1 MPVNLRWFL
10 GTIIVL
16 AMLIGGG
23 FAARTWNL
31 ARNARNYLAKAD
43 AAEKEEEWAD
53 LVSNLTLYLQ
63 LRPKDAEVRI
73 RLAEAY
79 DKVAVEPAA
88 KVYLLTLYDQAAL
101 LSPDRKD
108 LLKRRLELLIDLGRF
123 KEAESMSRK
132 LIELKEGAP
141 RASWAL
147 AISLFTQLNPDSDIK
162 PEDVVEACK
171 VALRENPGDLKLS
184 YVLAMTYRE
193 KFGKPASEEHAA
205 AADAIIDD
213 MVAASPKSEDA
224 LLARIQYDE
233 QFRPDHAEAD
243 IGEAIEKVPKNF
255 QTAVHR
261 RPSGAGQEGHE
272 EGRRFI
278 PAGDRSR
285 SEKPLWLL
293 RPRFGLCR
301 VG

>member
-16 AMLIGGG
+16 TMLIGGG

-63 LRPKDAEVRI
+63 LRPKDSEVRI

-88 KVYLLTLYDQAAL
+88 KVYLLSLYDQAAL
-101 LSPDRKD
+101 LAPERKD

-123 KEAESMSRK
+123 KEAETMSRK
-132 LIELKEGAP
+132 LIELKEGSP

-147 AISLFTQLNPDSDIK
+147 AIALFTQLGDDSDVT
-162 PEDVVEACK
+162 PEEVVKACAA
-171 VALRENPGDLKLS
+171 ALLENPGDLKLS

-193 KFGKPASEEHAA
+193 KFGKPASEEHVAK
-205 AADAIIDD
+205 ADAIIDE
-213 MVAASPKSEDA
+213 MVAASPQNVEA
-224 LLARIQYDE
+224 LLARNQYDE
-233 QFRPDHAEAD
+233 QFRPDQRERALVDARSKTYPRTFNCCS
-243 IGEAIEKVPKNF
+243 APAKCL
-255 QTAVHR
+255 
-261 RPSGAGQEGHE
+261 GQEGHE
-272 EGRRFI
+272 
-278 PAGDRSR
+278 AGDRFIQASDR
-285 SEKPLWLL
+285 
-293 RPRFGLCR
+293 R
-301 VG
+301 